1 MVPGAEIEVCLWQIW
16 IQAAK
21 VGAFPPELGCSAA
34 CKTAGLGFVHH
45 LSPST
50 LKLALVLV
58 QCFSPSI
65 VLYLYLDLL
74 LDLAKNITGNIT
86 YLMFRF
92 RRSGLMMKC
101 EEEMF
106 RPIGAECLGRL
117 MDSKIVYLTLT
128 DSDILFLLSSVSSPV
143 DENCQARVNKSPHHR
158 RPPRR
163 SERQTTPWSWQAS
176 GARIMYKWI
185 MERKWNGTLLLSQK
199 MIPLILVVGF
209 SCFVGLILEIIMCWF
224 QSGAAQWRGIWT

>member
-1 MVPGAEIEVCLWQIW
+1 
-16 IQAAK
+16 
-21 VGAFPPELGCSAA
+21 
-34 CKTAGLGFVHH
+34 
-45 LSPST
+45 
-50 LKLALVLV
+50 
-58 QCFSPSI
+58 
-65 VLYLYLDLL
+65 
-74 LDLAKNITGNIT
+74 
-86 YLMFRF
+86 
-92 RRSGLMMKC
+92 MMKC

-185 MERKWNGTLLLSQK
+185 MERK
-199 MIPLILVVGF
+199 
-209 SCFVGLILEIIMCWF
+209 
-224 QSGAAQWRGIWT
+224 